1 MAAESP
7 SRRPRLSV
15 AMIVRNEQDV
25 LAATIDSARSI
36 ADEILVLDT
45 GSTDETP
52 AIAEQLGAS
61 VSRALW
67 NDDFSDARNRL
78 LGKATGDWVLWLDAG
93 EWLTAESAG
102 RLRAFLDC
110 DADPRTVYLVMVEAP
125 SADPASSNEQAARP
139 RLLPKHQAL
148 RFTGRVRETLDS
160 SIEAAGLAVDVAPGR
175 ILRHARIHDS
185 ERKARIAQ
193 RDLKLIALEATENCR
208 PQPRLLIALGEACS
222 NLDDQAAARRAFFQ
236 AVRQAP
242 RGSTEMLEAYYGL
255 LSTFNGSPIQRDR
268 QVAVCLEALEIYPL
282 DAQLLSAMGSYLQA
296 QNRLDLAARAFETAV
311 RYGKIDPKT
320 WHLCEIAEMAS
331 AFLAL
336 TLQMQGKHDEARR
349 VLEEALTQWQGSA
362 RIRRHLIDLCVKQG
376 QSEEA
381 IRVAD
386 ALPMDDDQREP
397 LHNAIRGA
405 SKAARQDW
413 LAALGLL
420 QSAYAAGCREP
431 LCLKWLAVT
440 LLSNGQTD
448 AARPVLREWLQIEP
462 HNAEV
467 RAYLNVLERDFA
479 AGEPD
484 LVEPIETQS
493 EHETAESRH
502 AIEASASRR
511 IRIDPGT
518 TVTVVTP
525 PRMPIIHQA
534 LSTDAITSPNG

>member
-1 MAAESP
+1 MASQSP
-7 SRRPRLSV
+7 SHRPRLSV

-61 VSRALW
+61 VSRTLW
-67 NDDFSDARNRL
+67 NDDFSEARNRL
-78 LGKATGDWVLWLDAG
+78 MDRATGDWVLWLDAG

-102 RLRAFLDC
+102 RLRAFLDH

-125 SADPASSNEQAARP
+125 SADRASSNEQAARP
-139 RLLPKHQAL
+139 RLLPKHRAL
-148 RFTGRVRETLDS
+148 RFTGRVRETLEP
-160 SIEAAGLAVDVAPGR
+160 SIAAAGLAVDLAPGR

-185 ERKARIAQ
+185 ERKARVAQ
-193 RDLKLIALEATENCR
+193 RDLKLIALESTETCQA
-208 PQPRLLIALGEACS
+208 QPRLLIALGEACS
-222 NLDDQAAARRAFFQ
+222 NLDDRPAARRAFFQ

-255 LSTFNGSPIQRDR
+255 LSTFDGSPVQRDR

-296 QNRLDLAARAFETAV
+296 QNRLGLAARAFDTAV

-331 AFLAL
+331 VFLAL
-336 TLQMQGKHDEARR
+336 TLQMQGKDDEARR
-349 VLEEALTQWQGSA
+349 VLDEALARSQGST
-362 RIRRHLIDLCVKQG
+362 RLRRHLIDLCVKQG
-376 QSEEA
+376 ESEEA

-386 ALPMDDDQREP
+386 ALPMDDHQREP
-397 LHNAIRGA
+397 WLDAIRGA
-405 SKAARQDW
+405 SKAAGRDW
-413 LAALGLL
+413 PAALGLL
-420 QSAYAAGCREP
+420 QGAYAAGCREP

-448 AARPVLREWLQIEP
+448 AARPVLREWLRIEP

-467 RAYLNVLERDFA
+467 QAYLNVLEREFA
-479 AGEPD
+479 AAEPD
-484 LVEPIETQS
+484 LVEPGETQP
-493 EHETAESRH
+493 EHEAAESRR
-502 AIEASASRR
+502 AIEADPSRR
-511 IRIDPGT
+511 LRIDPGT

-534 LSTDAITSPNG
+534 LSTDAITNPNR